1 MNNFGY
7 VRATS
12 VADAVNH
19 MRTDVG
25 ALLPMGMFVAD
36 MTPDNPGKWLF
47 HCHVSAH
54 LRAGMQA
61 FYTVER

>member
-1 MNNFGY
+1 
-7 VRATS
+7 
-12 VADAVNH
+12 

-25 ALLPMGMFVAD
+25 SLLPMGMFVAD